1 MKLKKVEFNVKRVNG
16 KTYKV
21 AGYAFTCPVTKRIM
35 VVHKD
40 IANNYRWIVTDYEK
54 GVKIGADYTT
64 RKKAINAYIHEYAEE
79 VQRNLNRLME
89 LKTVNEGEIV

>member
-21 AGYAFTCPVTKRIM
+21 AGYAFTCPVTNRIM

-40 IANNYRWIVTDYEK
+40 IVDKDRWIVTDYEK
-54 GVKIGADYTT
+54 GVKIGVSHKT
-64 RKKAINAYIHEYAEE
+64 RKYAINAYIHEYAEE
-79 VQRNLNRLME
+79 VQRNLNRLLE